1 MSIIKQRIEQHCRL
15 FHSEIVAIRR
25 HLHKNPELSFQEEK
39 TAKFISKKLSEYNI
53 PHQTNIGGNG
63 VVAIIKGREK
73 EKVLALRS
81 DIDALPI
88 QEQNNNIPYK
98 SINAGVMH
106 ACGHDAHTA
115 MMLGAANI
123 LNQIKD
129 SFSGSIKIIFQPAEE
144 KLPGGAIKMIDE
156 GVLDNPKVQ
165 NIIGQHVFPELDE
178 GKVGFKS
185 GKYMASTD
193 EIYLTI
199 EGKGGHAA
207 IPNKNIDPILIAAHI
222 ITALQQIVSRN
233 ASPIMP
239 SILSF
244 GKIIGN
250 GATNIIPDKVEIEG
264 TFRTFD
270 EDWRSDAH
278 DKISKIASQ
287 IAEAMG
293 GICHVNIIK
302 GYPFLNNNQIMTQNL
317 KRYAIEYLGEKNVV
331 ELDLRMTA
339 EDFAYYSHEIPACF
353 YRIGTRNEKR
363 NIISNLHTSTFDID
377 ENALYTGMGLMAYLA
392 YRQIEEM
399 PF

>member
-1 MSIIKQRIEQHCRL
+1 MSIIKQRIEQHCRI

-25 HLHKNPELSFQEEK
+25 HLHKNPELSFQEEE

-63 VVAIIKGREK
+63 IVALIKGREK

-88 QEQNNNIPYK
+88 QEQNNVPYK

-129 SFSGSIKIIFQPAEE
+129 SFSGTIKIIFQPAEE

-165 NIIGQHVFPELDE
+165 NIIGQHVFPELNE
-178 GKVGFKS
+178 GKVGFRS

-193 EIYLTI
+193 EIYLTV

-270 EDWRSDAH
+270 EDWRADAH
-278 DKISKIASQ
+278 DRITKIASQ
-287 IAEAMG
+287 TAQAMG
-293 GICHVNIIK
+293 GICKVNIIK
-302 GYPFLNNNQIMTQNL
+302 GYPFLNNNRIMTQNL
-317 KRYAIEYLGEKNVV
+317 KRYAIEYLGKNNVV

-377 ENALYTGMGLMAYLA
+377 ENALYTGMGLMAYIA

>member
-1 MSIIKQRIEQHCRL
+1 MSIIKQRIEQFCRIY
-15 FHSEIVAIRR
+15 HSEVVAIRR
-25 HLHKNPELSFQEEK
+25 HIHKNPELSFQEEK
-39 TAKFISKKLSEYNI
+39 TAKFISNKLTEYGI
-53 PHQTNIGGNG
+53 PHETNIAKNG
-63 VVAIIKGREK
+63 IVGIIKGK
-73 EKVLALRS
+73 DKSKVLALRA

-88 QEQNNNIPYK
+88 EEQNQSHYK
-98 SINAGVMH
+98 SINPGVMH

-115 MMLGAANI
+115 MLLGAAKI
-123 LNQIKD
+123 LNEIKD
-129 SFSGSIKIIFQPAEE
+129 SFSGTIKLIFQPAEE
-144 KLPGGAIKMIDE
+144 KLPGGALQMIDE
-156 GVLDNPKVQ
+156 GVLENPKVQ
-165 NIIGQHVFPELDE
+165 NIIGQHVYPNLEE
-178 GKVGFKS
+178 GKVGFRS

-193 EIYLTI
+193 EIYLTVK
-199 EGKGGHAA
+199 GKGGHAA
-207 IPNKNIDPILIAAHI
+207 MPDENIDAVLIAAHI
-222 ITALQQIVSRN
+222 ITALQQVVSRN

-244 GKIIGN
+244 GKIIAN

-270 EDWRSDAH
+270 EDWRMLAH
-278 DKISKIASQ
+278 EKIQNIASKT
-287 IAEAMG
+287 AEAMG
-293 GICHVNIIK
+293 GECDVNIIK
-302 GYPFLNNNQIMTQNL
+302 GYPFLNNDQAMTENM

-331 ELDLRMTA
+331 DLDLRMTA

-363 NIISNLHTSTFDID
+363 NIISSLHTSTFDID